1 MTVVAT
7 RPAKKPAKPRAV
19 AQHGRISLPGDLWR
33 RRVLIAI
40 VSVYVT
46 VLIVTPMLALFPGA
60 LSEGLDAALATLTNP
75 LFLAAF
81 RLTLEI
87 AFISVLVHAVFGTM
101 LAWMLVRHRVVGTT
115 LLNALIDLPLAVSPV
130 VVGYMLLLLFGR
142 NGLLAPTLDALHL
155 RIAFSV
161 PGMVLATLF
170 ITMPFMV
177 REMIPV
183 LESLN
188 HEQELAAAS
197 LGASGWQ
204 TFRRV
209 TFPAIRSGLV
219 YGIILTFARAL
230 GEFGA
235 VLVIGGGIQGRTET
249 ATIFIFNAMEHR
261 EYVSAYTAAIVLGLF
276 SLILVVSAEWLR
288 RRKRDVK

>member
-1 MTVVAT
+1 MTAVVT
-7 RPAKKPAKPRAV
+7 RETKPPSKPKAI
-19 AQHGRISLPGDLWR
+19 AHHGRISLPGDVWR
-33 RRVLIAI
+33 RRALISIVAI
-40 VSVYVT
+40 YVT
-46 VLIVTPMLALFPGA
+46 GLIVTPILALFPGA
-60 LSEGLDAALATLTNP
+60 LSEGLGAAITSLTDP
-75 LFLAAF
+75 LFLASF

-87 AFISVLVHAVFGTM
+87 AFISVLIHAIFGTM
-101 LAWMLVRHRVVGTT
+101 LAWVLARHRIPGRT

-130 VVGYMLLLLFGR
+130 VVGYMLLLIFGR
-142 NGLLAPTLDALHL
+142 NGLLAPALDALQL
-155 RIAFSV
+155 RVAFAM

-183 LESLN
+183 LEALN

-235 VLVIGGGIQGRTET
+235 VLVIGGGIQGRTAT
-249 ATIFIFNAMEHR
+249 TTIFIFNAMEHR
-261 EYVSAYTAAIVLGLF
+261 EYVSAYSAAIVLGLF
-276 SLILVVSAEWLR
+276 SLILVVGAEWLR
-288 RRKRDVK
+288 RTKRQ